1 MRGTDGATRWQMLA
15 GTVMLLVAALWPA
28 GATDAE
34 EFSEAAQKTLS
45 SGGVERTYRVHV
57 PPSYD
62 GNDSV
67 PLVVAIHFGGGNSR
81 ILERLSKL
89 SEFADEK
96 GFLVAYPEGYRTA
109 WGGPDLVTP
118 SVRDGVDDAAFIS
131 ELIDR
136 IAGEYQID
144 PRRVYVA
151 GMCNGSLLAQV
162 IGYELADKVAAVALY
177 TAFMTEGFRNA
188 YPDPPPRPM
197 PILQING
204 TADTF
209 IKWDGGIPPGLGN
222 NGLPVRV
229 GVERW
234 AEVNGCSKTPEVTE
248 LPDLADDGTRIRR
261 EAYGECN
268 GDAEVVLY
276 EVEGAGHTW
285 PGGVPYASEDLIGKT
300 SQDMSANQVMW
311 EFFQRHPLPAAQ

>member
-1 MRGTDGATRWQMLA
+1 MVLSTAPFLCAEWARAADES
-15 GTVMLLVAALWPA
+15 LVV
-28 GATDAE
+28 GQSTM
-34 EFSEAAQKTLS
+34 Q
-45 SGGVERTYRVHV
+45 SGGVERIYRVHV

-62 GNDSV
+62 GEEPV
-67 PLVVAIHFGGGNSR
+67 PLIVAIHFGGGNSQ
-81 ILERLSKL
+81 ILERLSQL
-89 SEFADEK
+89 SEYADQK

-131 ELIDR
+131 AVIDR
-136 IAGEYQID
+136 VAGEYRVD

-162 IGYELADKVAAVALY
+162 VGYELADKVAAVALY
-177 TAFMTEGFRNA
+177 TAFMTEAFRES
-188 YPDPPPRPM
+188 YETPPRPM
-197 PILQING
+197 PIIQFNG
-204 TADTF
+204 TADTY
-209 IKWDGGIPPGLGN
+209 ILWDGGIPPGLGN

-248 LPDLADDGTRIRR
+248 LPDVADDGTKSRR
-261 EAYGECN
+261 EVYGDCVD
-268 GDAEVVLY
+268 GAEVVLY
-276 EVEGAGHTW
+276 VVEGAGHTW

-300 SQDMSANQVMW
+300 SQDMSANEAMW
-311 EFFQRHPLPAAQ
+311 EFFLRHPLPAGE

>member
-1 MRGTDGATRWQMLA
+1 MRRSQRRTRS
-15 GTVMLLVAALWPA
+15 LLVAGAVLLSAAPFLCPASAADEDPAL
-28 GATDAE
+28 E
-34 EFSEAAQKTLS
+34 QKTME
-45 SGGVERTYRVHV
+45 SGGVERTYRVHL

-62 GNDSV
+62 GEEEV

-89 SEFADEK
+89 SEYADQAGFA
-96 GFLVAYPEGYRTA
+96 VAYPEGYRTA

-131 ELIDR
+131 ALIDR
-136 IAGEYQID
+136 IAGDYQID
-144 PRRVYVA
+144 ARRVYVA

-162 IGYELADKVAAVALY
+162 VGYELADKVAAVALY

-234 AEVNGCSKTPEVTE
+234 AEVNGCSKIP
-248 LPDLADDGTRIRR
+248 
-261 EAYGECN
+261 
-268 GDAEVVLY
+268 
-276 EVEGAGHTW
+276 
-285 PGGVPYASEDLIGKT
+285 
-300 SQDMSANQVMW
+300 
-311 EFFQRHPLPAAQ
+311 